1 MYLNFQFCVM
11 ALNKTLYYDNI
22 QTIFVKA
29 DPFIP
34 HNMSDHIWNAETVN
48 MTIHNTDTRK
58 SLFCASISPDMTIS
72 PSLLACF
79 YIFVYIR
86 IKFKDWKSYSVM
98 GCHKLSN
105 YCATILPTQKTSLF
119 KWKINKNIMDTIL
132 YTLLCQ
138 DIHLENKNKN
148 FRKTKHCN
156 KHTIL
161 LPLFIRPPFNFLS
174 TLYQYRKYVST
185 SQLLYTLPIN
195 SLRVCHHL

>member
-86 IKFKDWKSYSVM
+86 IKFKDWKSYKVLWVAINFQTTVQ
-98 GCHKLSN
+98 LSF
-105 YCATILPTQKTSLF
+105 QHRR
-119 KWKINKNIMDTIL
+119 
-132 YTLLCQ
+132 LLC
-138 DIHLENKNKN
+138 
-148 FRKTKHCN
+148 
-156 KHTIL
+156 
-161 LPLFIRPPFNFLS
+161 LS
-174 TLYQYRKYVST
+174 EK
-185 SQLLYTLPIN
+185 
-195 SLRVCHHL
+195 